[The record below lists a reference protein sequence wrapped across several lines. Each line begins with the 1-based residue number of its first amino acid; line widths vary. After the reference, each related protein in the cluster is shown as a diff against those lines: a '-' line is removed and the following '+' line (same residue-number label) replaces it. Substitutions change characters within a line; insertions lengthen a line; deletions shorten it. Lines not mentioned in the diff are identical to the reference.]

1 VPDVQQVEAAVGR
14 NHAVAGIAQ
23 LFAKFRRFG
32 KRDDS
37 AQHASKV
44 TRFRRLDKSVT
55 TTG

>member
-1 VPDVQQVEAAVGR
+1 MPDVQQVEAAVGR
-14 NHAVAGIAQ
+14 DHAAAVLAQ

-37 AQHASKV
+37 AQHASKL